1 MERRALIKLV
11 TMITGAVVA
20 VPLSSSLLTACK
32 KTERVKDSDYT
43 LQFFNQEEF
52 SQLQNFVEFILPKT
66 DSPSGVDVGVHQ
78 IIDKMVGT
86 VYSKKQQE
94 NFSKLFAVLKPY
106 ITSEG
111 EMENLKNVVK
121 SSEEKD
127 TMAKSAF
134 LKLKQQSIAYYLST
148 EEIATTYLNYLPV
161 PGKYEPCIS
170 LESAGGKKWAL

>member
-11 TMITGAVVA
+11 TMVTGAVVA

-32 KTERVKDSDYT
+32 KMEQVKDSDYT
-43 LQFFNQEEF
+43 LQFFNEEEF
-52 SQLQNFVEFILPKT
+52 SLVQNFVEFILPKT

-78 IIDKMVGT
+78 IIDNMVGT
-86 VYSKKQQE
+86 VYSQKQQE
-94 NFSKLFAVLKPY
+94 KFSKLFAILKPY
-106 ITSEG
+106 ITSDD

-127 TMAKSAF
+127 EIAKSAF
-134 LKLKQQSIAYYLST
+134 LHLKQQSIAYYLST

-170 LESAGGKKWAL
+170 LESTGGKKWAL